1 MLENLRKNY
10 TGIQMSNE
18 FTETEILPESV
29 LLQLARLSNEL
40 DSTFT
45 NKIELRFEVQ
55 MNANSRNRLRTSTVH
70 ATSKKWIMKNLARYN
85 KITKNGENWKTKKR
99 RITSLYFARAHA
111 QMLTVCRPYWFCDS
125 DLDESTRR

>member
-1 MLENLRKNY
+1 MTQFVARFPHRKTYFITMLENLRKNY

-70 ATSKKWIMKNLARYN
+70 ATSKK
-85 KITKNGENWKTKKR
+85 
-99 RITSLYFARAHA
+99 
-111 QMLTVCRPYWFCDS
+111 
-125 DLDESTRR
+125 